1 MTVPLAGYFVWSFMD
16 NFEWAHGYSH
26 RFGIVWVGYET
37 QQRILGIVWVGYE
50 TQQRIPKDGA
60 LWYKQVT
67 AENGFVLS

>member
-1 MTVPLAGYFVWSFMD
+1 MPRAPMAVPLAGYFVWSFMD

-37 QQRILGIVWVGYE
+37 QQRI
-50 TQQRIPKDGA
+50 PKDGA
-60 LWYKQVT
+60 LWYKQVI